1 LFALNRQKKR
11 FFSKPRLFDY
21 FSLTYSVMKKISN
34 VFYLL
39 VALSLYVTIFSDIA
53 TAQTYQFA
61 HYGVPEGL
69 PVSKVNNVI
78 QTDNGVVWLATGV
91 GLTLFNGNEFI
102 NFGVNQGLYDQGVV
116 VVLEDDNRAI
126 WTGHYDGGLCRG
138 DREGFQ
144 KIVLEDF
151 DFQGDITAMSKGSD
165 GSIWIGSMKQGLI
178 QIKEID
184 KDTVALSDYS
194 VFSNN
199 KKIESLVISIEEFND
214 SIFVLTE
221 RGIRVK
227 AANDTTFSTYLVEG
241 IPAYRRFVSMAAS
254 DDYLFL
260 GDTKGSLIIVDGN
273 RKIKSQIK
281 LVEKRSPISSLIFD
295 KKSGFW
301 AGLRDGTLVNG
312 DINRGIKKTYTKENG
327 LITGAIK
334 TLLVD
339 YEGNLLIGSYN
350 AGLYI
355 FKGNQFALFNEKD
368 GILNNRVESICINS
382 NDIIWLAGK
391 DGISCIDTNGVIIQ
405 YTVENKGIPVN
416 NIRLLASDC
425 DGGIWAIANE
435 YNVLHKKPDSK
446 KFIEVDDFKRY
457 FFGMDK
463 VVSLSNDNNGKLW
476 LGTLT
481 GLLIYDINEKK
492 SKRFY
497 QRDKLSGSIISA
509 IACNEDG
516 NVFIGTQGNG
526 LWSVSKELEFT
537 QLLEGLTV
545 NTLELQGDGGMLL
558 GSDVKGVLIW
568 ENGKIVDTINKQNNG
583 LLANYITTICA
594 NENLVL
600 IGSASGLNVWNQQ
613 KDELYSFTAK
623 SDFLGGEVLRN
634 SIANSGDVF
643 WIGTAKGAVRYI
655 YKESGA
661 NILPPK
667 VSIKKIRVNLEER
680 ELTQNLSFPY
690 NENNFVFTYEG
701 VCLTNPEAVKYSV
714 RLKGLEETFTKPI
727 KLAEISYNNLPYGDY
742 CFEVLSANDQ
752 GVWNPNPVTYN
763 FTINPP
769 IYLRWY
775 SILSMV
781 ALLILAIYL
790 YITIRERNLIKER
803 KILKEK
809 VEERTQEIAKKN
821 VELEDKNRDIMDSIN
836 YAKRIQT
843 AVMRPQSEL
852 QEIIPNSFI
861 YYRARDVVSG
871 DYYWFSDKHGPVVL
885 AAADCTGHGVPG
897 AFMSM
902 IGISHLNEIINEKKV
917 LNPATILN
925 DLRAAIIKVLRQ
937 SGKEDEAKEGMDM
950 GLVVIDR
957 EKCQVSFSG
966 AYCSL
971 YIVRKNLENDL
982 IEGIESKDV
991 WKSLLYEVKGN
1002 RMPVGMSSK
1011 RSQSFVEKKV
1021 QLKKGDIFALSTD
1034 GYIDQFGG
1042 PKGKKFLSRR
1052 FKETLITLIDKS
1064 SDERYK
1070 ILDDT
1075 FLSWKGDQEQIDDV
1089 LVIVGVMG

>member
-1 LFALNRQKKR
+1 
-11 FFSKPRLFDY
+11 
-21 FSLTYSVMKKISN
+21 MKKISN
-34 VFYLL
+34 VFCLL
-39 VALSLYVTIFSDIA
+39 VALSLYFTIFSDIA
-53 TAQTYQFA
+53 NAQTYQFA

-69 PVSKVNNVI
+69 PVSKVNSVI

-91 GLTLFNGNEFI
+91 GLTLFNGNEFS

-116 VVLEDDNRAI
+116 VVLEDDNQAI
-126 WTGHYDGGLCRG
+126 WTGHYEGGLCKG

-151 DFQGDITAMSKGSD
+151 DFQGDITAMSRGSD

-184 KDTVALSDYS
+184 KDTLVLSDYS

-260 GDTKGSLIIVDGN
+260 GDTKGSLLIVDGN

-312 DINRGIKKTYTKENG
+312 DIIEGIKKTYTKENG

-350 AGLYI
+350 TGLYI
-355 FKGNQFALFNEKD
+355 YKGNQFALFDKKNE
-368 GILNNRVESICINS
+368 ILNNRVESICINS
-382 NDIIWLAGK
+382 DDKIWLAGK
-391 DGISCIDTNGVIIQ
+391 DGISCIDTSGAVIQ

-446 KFIEVDDFKRY
+446 KFVEADDFKRY

-509 IACNEDG
+509 IACNENG

-537 QLLEGLTV
+537 QLLEDLTI

-558 GSDVKGVLIW
+558 GSDVKGVLVW

-594 NENLVL
+594 NEKLVL

-623 SDFLGGEVLRN
+623 SDFLGGEVLKN

-727 KLAEISYNNLPYGDY
+727 ELAEISYNNLPYGDY

-752 GVWNPNPVTYN
+752 GIWTPNSVTYN

-769 IYLRWY
+769 FHAIIFAPVPCENSCPVDAIKKDENGIEHIDDKKCIHCGKCLDACPFGAIMEKSHLVEIIT
-775 SILSMV
+775 SIIDKKEVV
-781 ALLILAIYL
+781 ALTAPALAGQ
-790 YITIRERNLIKER
+790 
-803 KILKEK
+803 LKAEMSQIHSALLESGFSA
-809 VEERTQEIAKKN
+809 VYDVAEGADLTTQ
-821 VELEDKNRDIMDSIN
+821 
-836 YAKRIQT
+836 
-843 AVMRPQSEL
+843 
-852 QEIIPNSFI
+852 
-861 YYRARDVVSG
+861 
-871 DYYWFSDKHGPVVL
+871 H
-885 AAADCTGHGVPG
+885 
-897 AFMSM
+897 
-902 IGISHLNEIINEKKV
+902 
-917 LNPATILN
+917 
-925 DLRAAIIKVLRQ
+925 
-937 SGKEDEAKEGMDM
+937 EAKE
-950 GLVVIDR
+950 
-957 EKCQVSFSG
+957 
-966 AYCSL
+966 
-971 YIVRKNLENDL
+971 
-982 IEGIESKDV
+982 
-991 WKSLLYEVKGN
+991 
-1002 RMPVGMSSK
+1002 
-1011 RSQSFVEKKV
+1011 FVEKMENGQPFMTTSCCASYTELVDKHLTEIKPFV
-1021 QLKKGDIFALSTD
+1021 SDTPTPMHYSAEKARRLHPNATIVFIAPCVSKRHEAFHDKFVDFVMNIEEMGTLFIAKNIDVNKCDHSAISESTNEAKLFALSGGVVEAVKSRTED
-1034 GYIDQFGG
+1034 GLINPVIVNGIDKKVIREMKRWS
-1042 PKGKKFLSRR
+1042 KGKCSGNFVEVMSCEGGCVNGCNVIAK
-1052 FKETLITLIDKS
+1052 TNIA
-1064 SDERYK
+1064 ER
-1070 ILDDT
+1070 
-1075 FLSWKGDQEQIDDV
+1075 QIRAS
-1089 LVIVGVMG
+1089 IK